1 MQCCIRRSFSAQRH
15 WTYRSAVSTD
25 DRQARLLIKRPHL
38 VHGGMGRGLW
48 CLRCRFVV
56 PQRAR
61 VQDGLVASDVSRGRS
76 TGLAHSQ
83 HRRAWETANYGEAGA
98 ARPGTRVA
106 LATAPRPPPVVCPD
120 AASTGDARLGLV
132 SPPAAS
138 PRSASD
144 VSCARACLCVAAC
157 RRCLPADGGPDTSR
171 QYVTRFVRVA
181 YLSAHLRPSRVL
193 SIDRLVDGLAHRTP
207 HDPASLPQRPRIARP
222 LPPSPPIF
230 PHSYSLT
237 RPWRCSQARHAT
249 PPHRCPPIVVVT
261 LRAPPI
267 CRRDSRTWHAVPS
280 SVARR

>member
-1 MQCCIRRSFSAQRH
+1 MGAPRALHTANPTCVGDCQLWRGGSGAPWDARRSCHRSPTSARRLSRRRVHRRRATRTGIAARCVSKIRIRRQLCSR
-15 WTYRSAVSTD
+15 
-25 DRQARLLIKRPHL
+25 
-38 VHGGMGRGLW
+38 
-48 CLRCRFVV
+48 V
-56 PQRAR
+56 P
-61 VQDGLVASDVSRGRS
+61 L
-76 TGLAHSQ
+76 
-83 HRRAWETANYGEAGA
+83 
-98 ARPGTRVA
+98 
-106 LATAPRPPPVVCPD
+106 
-120 AASTGDARLGLV
+120 
-132 SPPAAS
+132 
-138 PRSASD
+138 
-144 VSCARACLCVAAC
+144 C
-157 RRCLPADGGPDTSR
+157 RRLSPLPLPADGGPDTSR

-249 PPHRCPPIVVVT
+249 PPQRCPPIVVVT

-267 CRRDSRTWHAVPS
+267 CTRGSRTWHAVPS